1 MGMYLSKTEAGRKI
15 ERKIGLILDI
25 IVLIG
30 LAIYSL
36 STLPMSE
43 KSARKLLNEK
53 FDVCMDLMYPSEP
66 YFKWSEEMTLI
77 KEDYCYEIINYESV
91 CNKYFTPN
99 AKQYFDEHAICV
111 IFNDDKA
118 YITEGGG
125 GFSGFGEIEF
135 ENLYITTDSI
145 VADAVQTRVD
155 LEGDF
160 KGKIKSTFSLV
171 KVDNVWK
178 IDEFAEVDD
187 LDNWVEYE

>member
-1 MGMYLSKTEAGRKI
+1 MAYFKTKTERRI
-15 ERKIGLILDI
+15 SLIINI
-25 IVLIG
+25 ITIIG

-36 STLPMSE
+36 CQLPMGE
-43 KSARKLLNEK
+43 ERARELLKEK
-53 FDVCMDLMYPSEP
+53 FELSMDLIYPSEP
-66 YFKWSEEMTLI
+66 YFKWSKDMILI
-77 KEDYCYEIINYESV
+77 KEDYCYEITNYETV
-91 CNKYFTPN
+91 CNKYLTPN

-111 IFNDDKA
+111 IFNENKA

-125 GFSGFGEIEF
+125 GFSGFGGIEF
-135 ENLYITTDSI
+135 ENLYITTNSI

-160 KGKIKSTFSLV
+160 KGKMKSTFSLV

-178 IDEFAEVDD
+178 IDEFADVDD